1 MKKRKRHGTE
11 EIIRKLRDAEMAL
24 GRGESLAVVLQ
35 RLEVSE
41 HTFYRWKRKFA
52 GVKVADAKRLRE
64 LEKENG
70 RLKKIVADQTLDIA
84 MLKEVVRG
92 NF

>member
-1 MKKRKRHGTE
+1 MREFSPFGGEESLVKKRKRHGTE

-64 LEKENG
+64 LEKRMVG
-70 RLKKIVADQTLDIA
+70 
-84 MLKEVVRG
+84 
-92 NF
+92 